1 MDEISHLSED
11 INYIYVCIFS
21 LLLHQLSELFS
32 EFLFFCCF
40 CMYRAFQIGRFL
52 KYLVI
57 FGFPLSC
64 KSEVQKYQRGD
75 DLLQSKGTFPL
86 K

>member
-1 MDEISHLSED
+1 MYVFFSSFSMNYLS
-11 INYIYVCIFS
+11 FFMS
-21 LLLHQLSELFS
+21 SF
-32 EFLFFCCF
+32 FFCCF

-64 KSEVQKYQRGD
+64 KSEVQKYQRGE
-75 DLLQSKGTFPL
+75 DLLTAEQRNFSIKVIP
-86 K
+86 KY